1 MIKFKN
7 GTHVGVIISFMIFV
21 TFLFFLYAIVQP
33 AIETRNEKQAPLDS
47 LEREVLSEVSAD
59 LTTASVFVDVPGGGC
74 FVLENF
80 ITKTGIDDNIIVIND
95 FGTKFDS
102 YIGVSGLIIDTS
114 GSELLL
120 KVRVSEEFDE
130 IGSSGAPAC
139 TGVIEDDYTIG
150 LIKTK
155 EHVFSSRMENLI
167 SVYDLGYSTA
177 RSLLKVSSDSDFGL
191 SFTYDNGTVIR
202 TKEINISRSIYAK
215 DIPVQY
221 IDDDANKVSGIINI
235 KIW

>member
-59 LTTASVFVDVPGGGC
+59 LTTASVFVDVPGEGC
-74 FVLENF
+74 FVLMNF

-95 FGTKFDS
+95 SGTKFDS
-102 YIGVSGLIIDTS
+102 YIGGSGLLIDTG

-120 KVRVSEEFDE
+120 KVRVSEEFDA
-130 IGSSGAPAC
+130 IGSLGAPIC
-139 TGVIEDDYTIG
+139 VGIIEDDYTIG

-191 SFTYDNGTVIR
+191 SFTYNNGTVIK
-202 TKEINISRSIYAK
+202 TKEINVSRSIYAK

-221 IDDDANKVSGIINI
+221 IDDDANEVSGIINI